1 MLISNFLLGHFAQSN
16 SQTKTIALL
25 NKAFKV
31 FVSKKITHKHKKIK
45 IKYII
50 KI

>member
-1 MLISNFLLGHFAQSN
+1 MLISNFLLGHFAQFD

-31 FVSKKITHKHKKIK
+31 FVNKNITHKHKKIK
-45 IKYII
+45 NIYII
-50 KI
+50 RL

>member
-1 MLISNFLLGHFAQSN
+1 MLISNFLLGHFAQFD
-16 SQTKTIALL
+16 SQTKTITLL
-25 NKAFKV
+25 NKAFKA
-31 FVSKKITHKHKKIK
+31 FVNKKKHTNIKIK